1 MQTLS
6 SVAVFESHLSV
17 TLFLSPKI
25 SEIINKV
32 LKKCLIFLTLSRR
45 DSSALARSVVRELT
59 WSILYTAFCFHWDC
73 CGEERGRGR
82 GRGSEGERE
91 GRESEREREGEREGG
106 GEGEGGE
113 REGGGERGRGRGR
126 GRGRERE
133 GEREREEE
141 GEREG
146 GGGRE

>member
-6 SVAVFESHLSV
+6 SVAVFESHLSA

-73 CGEERGRGR
+73 CGEERGREEEGKGER
-82 GRGSEGERE
+82 ERGSEG
-91 GRESEREREGEREGG
+91 EREGEREGG
-106 GEGEGGE
+106 GEGEGG
-113 REGGGERGRGRGR
+113 GGE
-126 GRGRERE
+126 E
-133 GEREREEE
+133 
-141 GEREG
+141 
-146 GGGRE
+146 